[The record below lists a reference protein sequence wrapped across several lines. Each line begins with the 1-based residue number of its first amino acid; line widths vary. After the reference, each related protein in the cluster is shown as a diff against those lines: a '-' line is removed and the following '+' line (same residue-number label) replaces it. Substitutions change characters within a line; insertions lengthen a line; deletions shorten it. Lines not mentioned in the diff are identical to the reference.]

1 MKRLKIIFGILLFI
15 SQMSFGQV
23 PAPVI
28 DVKANS
34 NLKFISKSIS
44 KLSGQIGKLLKTEG
58 ETKVTSGKNLKESVS
73 QGEKMQQSLDA
84 LTKVTAAIK
93 SVKAVKNGIMLI
105 YNTVKDTYYII
116 YQMNNMKFNN
126 GKKIFQSN
134 DIEIINND
142 IDFILDEMNS
152 IFVIIQKLVKDDVL
166 KMDDGKRLEL
176 ILSLNKDLKSCS
188 NKVKYKV
195 NRMKELF
202 QDYLVEPIND

>member
-152 IFVIIQKLVKDDVL
+152 VFDIIQKLVKDDVL

>member
-23 PAPVI
+23 PVPVI

-34 NLKFISKSIS
+34 NLTFIGKSIS

-58 ETKVTSGKNLKESVS
+58 ETKVTSAKNLKESVS

-126 GKKIFQSN
+126 GTKIFQSN